1 MNLSMRNIGIIPK
14 KQDARVRDVVDD
26 VVRWL
31 QSRGVDVYLDRDS
44 GVQCSANPIVVE
56 SDKMIRQ
63 VDVILVL
70 GGDGTLL
77 HAARLVGAAGI
88 PMLGVNLGSL
98 GFLTEVALPELY
110 KTMEKVISGDFALE
124 ERMMLKTRVENDEG
138 PSEFSVLNDMVINK
152 GALAR
157 IINLKVTI
165 NGAYLTTYNADG
177 LIVSTP
183 TGSTGYS
190 LSAGGPIVYP
200 TLSTIIITPICP
212 HTLTNRPILI
222 PGDSIIEIR
231 LVSGDGNVF
240 VTLDG
245 QVGVDIKEGDRV
257 VVSRSGRKVY
267 LIEPPERDYYDVLR
281 TKLKWGGG

>member
-1 MNLSMRNIGIIPK
+1 MPREFKKIGIIAKTNK
-14 KQDARVRDVVDD
+14 KEAIDTVSALVP
-26 VVRWL
+26 WL
-31 QSRGVDVYLDRDS
+31 EERGIETVLDRDAAKQI
-44 GVQCSANPIVVE
+44 GMK
-56 SDKMIRQ
+56 SDIARE
-63 VDVILVL
+63 DVPKTSDMVIVL

-77 HAARLVGAAGI
+77 YAARVVGKSEI
-88 PMLGVNLGSL
+88 PILGVNLGSL

-110 KTMEKVISGDFALE
+110 NTMERVISGDFRLE
-124 ERMMLKTRVENDEG
+124 ERMMLKARVKKADG
-138 PSEFSVLNDMVINK
+138 PIEFSVLNDMVINK

-165 NGAYLTTYNADG
+165 NGVYLTTYKADG

-190 LSAGGPIVYP
+190 MSAGGPIVYP
-200 TLSTIIITPICP
+200 SLSTIIITPICP

-222 PGDSIIEIR
+222 PGDSVVEIR

-257 VVSRSGRKVY
+257 EISRSERKVY

>member
-1 MNLSMRNIGIIPK
+1 MPREFKKIGIIAKTNK
-14 KQDARVRDVVDD
+14 KEAIDTVSALVP
-26 VVRWL
+26 WL
-31 QSRGVDVYLDRDS
+31 EERGIETVLDRDAAKQI
-44 GVQCSANPIVVE
+44 GMK
-56 SDKMIRQ
+56 SDIARE
-63 VDVILVL
+63 DVPKTSDMVIVL

-77 HAARLVGAAGI
+77 YAARVVGKSEI
-88 PMLGVNLGSL
+88 PILGVNLGSL

-110 KTMEKVISGDFALE
+110 NTMERVISGDFRLE
-124 ERMMLKTRVENDEG
+124 ERMMLKARVKKADG

-165 NGAYLTTYNADG
+165 NGVYLTTYKADG

-190 LSAGGPIVYP
+190 MSAGGPIVYP
-200 TLSTIIITPICP
+200 SLSTIIITPICP

-222 PGDSIIEIR
+222 PGDSVVEIR

-257 VVSRSGRKVY
+257 EISRSGRKVY

>member
-1 MNLSMRNIGIIPK
+1 MPSDFKKVGIIAKTNK
-14 KQDARVRDVVDD
+14 KEAIDTISVLVP
-26 VVRWL
+26 WL
-31 QSRGVDVYLDRDS
+31 NERGIETVLDRDAAKEV
-44 GVQCSANPIVVE
+44 GIK
-56 SDKMIRQ
+56 SDILREDVPKMSDMI
-63 VDVILVL
+63 IVL

-77 HAARLVGAAGI
+77 YAARVVGDSEI
-88 PMLGVNLGSL
+88 PILGVNLGSL

-110 KTMEKVISGDFALE
+110 NTMEKVISGDFRLE
-124 ERMMLKTRVENDEG
+124 ERMMLKTRVENDDG
-138 PSEFSVLNDMVINK
+138 VNEFSVLNDMVINK

-157 IINLKVTI
+157 IINLKVNI

-177 LIVSTP
+177 LIISTP

-200 TLSTIIITPICP
+200 SLSTIIITPICP

-222 PGDSIIEIR
+222 PDDSVIEIS

-257 VVSRSGRKVY
+257 IMSRSERKVY

-281 TKLKWGGG
+281 TKLKWGGR